1 MALNVVERL
10 GSVFRGAD
18 LEANLSVLA
27 INMAA
32 KVCDGHSAPCCFPAA
47 RLAHHA
53 MWRSALCWP
62 LFLSQVTL
70 AKIRKRLLHA
80 CSNMTG
86 TQGEA
91 ASASEGRHS

>member
-32 KVCDGHSAPCCFPAA
+32 KVCKGHSAPVPFLLPGWPIMLCGDWGYAVPCLCRRVAPAKT
-47 RLAHHA
+47 R
-53 MWRSALCWP
+53 MR
-62 LFLSQVTL
+62 FL
-70 AKIRKRLLHA
+70 RA

-86 TQGEA
+86 PG
-91 ASASEGRHS
+91 